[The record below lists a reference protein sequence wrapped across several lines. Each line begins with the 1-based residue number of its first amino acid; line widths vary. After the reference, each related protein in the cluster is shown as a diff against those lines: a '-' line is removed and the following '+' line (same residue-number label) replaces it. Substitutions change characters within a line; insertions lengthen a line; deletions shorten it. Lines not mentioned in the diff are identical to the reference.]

1 MGSGFNKKKHK
12 YFIVSDIHGNYDE
25 LLSSLEEKK
34 FDPKNPKHILISLG
48 DAIDRGPKNKEVI
61 TFLNNLSHKILIR
74 GNHEDLFQ
82 DLINRNGIPLPNDI
96 SNKTIETFLELHNLE
111 IKDLDLIIEG
121 KMTLPKINEEWI
133 KYNKSCIDY
142 YETNQYIFV
151 HGWIPINEDKSYNK
165 NWRKCNKNDW
175 DNARWINGFEMS
187 KNKIFCPGK
196 TIVCGH
202 VQSNF
207 WHKEFENCEI
217 DNFEPYISDNVIAID
232 ACTQIS
238 HFVNVVVLED

>member
-151 HGWIPINEDKSYNK
+151 HGWIPINEDKMVTMPSGIAHFLEHKLFEQEDGESVHDFYNK
-165 NWRKCNKNDW
+165 TGTYV
-175 DNARWINGFEMS
+175 NAATDY
-187 KNKIFCPGK
+187 K
-196 TIVCGH
+196 TTKYYFVG
-202 VQSNF
+202 VNNF
-207 WHKEFENCEI
+207 YNNLNYLLDFVGSPYFTDEN
-217 DNFEPYISDNVIAID
+217 
-232 ACTQIS
+232 
-238 HFVNVVVLED
+238 VL